1 MAPKDPVTG
10 VGQDEDLKKINSG
23 DTAWM
28 LISAAIVMIM
38 TPGVAFFYGELCSA
52 AASTTRLSASGPGV
66 LLPNCLHLKRTS

>member
-10 VGQDEDLKKINSG
+10 VGQEEELAAINTG

-38 TPGVAFFYGELCSA
+38 TPGEAHTACVHMEC
-52 AASTTRLSASGPGV
+52 TMHV
-66 LLPNCLHLKRTS
+66 

>member
-10 VGQDEDLKKINSG
+10 VGKEEELKAIDTG

-38 TPGVAFFYGELCSA
+38 TPGEAQNACVHMECTMHAVG
-52 AASTTRLSASGPGV
+52 
-66 LLPNCLHLKRTS
+66 